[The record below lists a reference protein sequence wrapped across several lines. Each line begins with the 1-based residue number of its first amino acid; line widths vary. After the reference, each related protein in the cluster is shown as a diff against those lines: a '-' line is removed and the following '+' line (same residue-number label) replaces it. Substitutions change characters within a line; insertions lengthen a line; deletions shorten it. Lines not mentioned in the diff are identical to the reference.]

1 MADDQIKDAED
12 WAASLAALRALSAE
26 VQAALLAL
34 SHNDLQQFEAS
45 VAAQQKLCDSL
56 RGSSL
61 LKSKTG
67 AIIADLKNAAAS
79 AFVRMSSSGTPAG
92 TPAER
97 LAEIQKELAHL
108 NRVYA
113 MFVDRAHRF
122 FHILLKLNQG
132 SNQGYSRE
140 GKAVSAD
147 HTWSCEV

>member
-1 MADDQIKDAED
+1 MMAEDHIQTAED

-61 LKSKTG
+61 LKSNTR
-67 AIIADLKNAAAS
+67 ALIDDLKNAAAS
-79 AFVRMSSSGTPAG
+79 AFVRMSSSG

-113 MFVDRAHRF
+113 TFVDRAQKF
-122 FHILLKLNQG
+122 FHILLKLNRG
-132 SNQGYSRE
+132 ARLGYSRE
-140 GKAVSAD
+140 GKNITAD

>member
-79 AFVRMSSSGTPAG
+79 AFVRMSSAG

>member
-1 MADDQIKDAED
+1 MADDYIQDAED

-45 VAAQQKLCDSL
+45 VAAQQKLCDDL
-56 RGSSL
+56 RASSL
-61 LKSKTG
+61 LKSG
-67 AIIADLKNAAAS
+67 NARALLADLKTAMAS
-79 AFVRMSSSGTPAG
+79 AFVRTSSTGTPHQ
-92 TPAER
+92 R

-113 MFVDRAHRF
+113 TFVDRAQKF
-122 FHILLKLNQG
+122 FRILLRLNQG
-132 SNQGYSRE
+132 ARQGYSRE
-140 GKAVSAD
+140 GKAVTAD

>member
-1 MADDQIKDAED
+1 MDEQQLQPAED

-61 LKSKTG
+61 LKSNTR
-67 AIIADLKNAAAS
+67 ALIADLKNAAAS
-79 AFVRMSSSGTPAG
+79 AFVRMSSSGTPA
-92 TPAER
+92 ER

-113 MFVDRAHRF
+113 IFVDRAQKF
-122 FHILLKLNQG
+122 FHILIKVNQG
-132 SNQGYSRE
+132 SRPDYSRE
-140 GKAVSAD
+140 GKALTAD